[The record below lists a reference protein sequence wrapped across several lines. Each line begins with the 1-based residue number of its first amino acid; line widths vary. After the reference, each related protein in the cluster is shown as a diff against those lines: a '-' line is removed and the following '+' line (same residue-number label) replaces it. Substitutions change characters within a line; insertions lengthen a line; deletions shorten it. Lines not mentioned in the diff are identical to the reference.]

1 MKRVCDYKMYI
12 CAHVGW
18 VLLYHGDIQT
28 NKIAAT
34 HFKILGLRVKCLVV
48 CRLTHLNV
56 FTLDWLKT
64 GLKVQAERH
73 FLYMNCANYKQGP
86 IV

>member
-1 MKRVCDYKMYI
+1 MKSIDYACLDSPEKFHLSQIMLMKRVCDYKMYI

-34 HFKILGLRVKCLVV
+34 HFKILELRVKYLVV
-48 CRLTHLNV
+48 CRLTHSNV
-56 FTLDWLKT
+56 FTLD
-64 GLKVQAERH
+64 
-73 FLYMNCANYKQGP
+73 
-86 IV
+86 